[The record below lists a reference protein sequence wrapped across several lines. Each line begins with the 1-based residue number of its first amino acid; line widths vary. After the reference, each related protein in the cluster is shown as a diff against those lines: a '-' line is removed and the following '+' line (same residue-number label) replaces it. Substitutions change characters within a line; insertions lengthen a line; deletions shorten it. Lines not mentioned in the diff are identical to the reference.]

1 MIYLYLFGT
10 CFHFIYVFM
19 IIENNVSV
27 CTGAIVIG
35 NVHIGDHTIIG
46 AGSIVVHSTPP
57 DSIVTGIAAKAK
69 THSKN

>member
-1 MIYLYLFGT
+1 MTIAPVQTDTLFP
-10 CFHFIYVFM
+10 
-19 IIENNVSV
+19 IIGLFSFSDVSFLP
-27 CTGAIVIG
+27 

>member
-1 MIYLYLFGT
+1 MG
-10 CFHFIYVFM
+10 
-19 IIENNVSV
+19 NNVSV